1 MWKPLKGRND
11 AELRVR
17 LKQLAER
24 CPRYGNPTLL
34 DRLRAEGLVRNL
46 STDKNN

>member
-11 AELRVR
+11 AALRVR

-24 CPRYGNPTLL
+24 YRRYGYPTLH
-34 DRLRAEGLVRNL
+34 DMLRAEGLVTNPKR
-46 STDKNN
+46 T